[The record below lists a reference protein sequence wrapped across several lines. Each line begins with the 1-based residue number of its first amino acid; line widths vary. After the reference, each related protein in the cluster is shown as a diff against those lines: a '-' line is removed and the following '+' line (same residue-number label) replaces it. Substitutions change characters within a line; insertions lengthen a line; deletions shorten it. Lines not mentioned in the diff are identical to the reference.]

1 MTNSP
6 VKQTP
11 HLVASAAAPT
21 DHQLR
26 SPKSSRGLRKLQSA
40 HQLSANYAAL
50 NTPSLISQQRQQQ
63 QQRNTSSSHLNQAP
77 QIPPLPTFASHH
89 RTRSNSDAVI
99 SNPVTNTTATKK
111 AAAFKKIPP
120 NHNPREELEGLV
132 RQGPQGD
139 VPTELSRLR
148 HLVLCEGLYADSDGM
163 SQIRI
168 YIWLIL
174 LNAPAIGTDSYLEL
188 IRRGASPAY
197 SKIRNDTFRTLATN
211 PLFKR
216 RVSEA
221 SLIRLLNAVAWKLH
235 DAKIEKLAEPTMVN
249 AANERGSPELQHA
262 SPVVKHAQGPPT
274 TTATDGSEAGGTE
287 PGIYVQGMN
296 VLCAP
301 FLYAARSEAEAFV
314 AFHVFV
320 TKECPGYVRGA
331 MDGVH
336 KGLALVDKCLA
347 IVDPKLSSYLQSKH
361 MKAELYAFASV
372 LTMCACTPPLP
383 EVLQLWDFLFAYG
396 PHLNVLCI
404 CAQLVI
410 MRETLLTSPS
420 PTKLLRSFPPL
431 QAKII
436 IEITVSNLRK
446 IPADIYE
453 ELVHHAE

>member
-6 VKQTP
+6 IKHAP
-11 HLVASAAAPT
+11 HLPPTTATT

-26 SPKSSRGLRKLQSA
+26 SPKSNRGLRKLQSA
-40 HQLSANYAAL
+40 HQLSSNYAAS

-63 QQRNTSSSHLNQAP
+63 QQRNTSSSHNTQPP
-77 QIPPLPTFASHH
+77 QIPPLPTFSSHH

-99 SNPVTNTTATKK
+99 PNAPSNTSSNRR
-111 AAAFKKIPP
+111 AAVPRRNPA
-120 NHNPREELEGLV
+120 NQNPREELEAMV

-139 VPTELSRLR
+139 LQTELARLR
-148 HLVLCEGLYADSDGM
+148 HLVLCEGLLADSDGM
-163 SQIRI
+163 SQLRI
-168 YIWLIL
+168 YVWLIL
-174 LNAPAIGTDSYLEL
+174 LNAPAIPTDSYLEL

-221 SLIRLLNAVAWKLH
+221 SLIRLLNAIAWKLH
-235 DAKIEKLAEPTMVN
+235 DAKIEKLGDSTKVN
-249 AANERGSPELQHA
+249 SANELGSPELQHA

-314 AFHVFV
+314 AFHMFV
-320 TKECPGYVRGA
+320 TRECPGYVRGA

-347 IVDPKLSSYLQSKH
+347 IVDPKLSTYLQSKH

-383 EVLQLWDFLFAYG
+383 EVLQIWDFLFAYG
-396 PHLNVLCI
+396 PHLNILCI

-431 QAKII
+431 QAKFI

-446 IPADIYE
+446 IPADVYG